1 MISVF
6 SLFSLLIL
14 AAILF
19 FWRDA
24 MRAKEIA
31 IAAANAWCDKKEVQL
46 LDETVALKKISLA
59 RNDEG
64 KINFLRQYQF
74 EYSIEN
80 DFDRHAEKLLILGN
94 KILSIN
100 EEKPTEKII
109 LFAPKKN
116 N

>member
-6 SLFSLLIL
+6 SLFALILL
-14 AAILF
+14 AAIVF

-31 IAAANAWCDKKEVQL
+31 TSAANLWCDEKGFQL
-46 LDETVALKKISLA
+46 LDETVALKKFSLA

-64 KINFLRQYQF
+64 KIKCFRQYQF

-80 DFDRHAEKLLILGN
+80 DFDRHSGQIVILGSEILSANKEKL
-94 KILSIN
+94 N
-100 EEKPTEKII
+100 ENVI
-109 LFAPKKN
+109 LFMPKKSG
-116 N
+116 